1 MSSIVPGIVL
11 AAGMS
16 SRMGRAKASLPIG
29 LSGDTFVT
37 RIVRTLRDGGIDDVL
52 VVTGNDEQVVSACLA
67 DMDLPPR
74 LAVNPTPELGQ
85 CSSLQVGLSEVVRPG
100 VGAVLVTLVDIP
112 LIKAE
117 TVRMLLEAYLQT
129 HAPVVRPVRNGRHGH
144 PVIFDHS
151 VFNELKSVPVSIG
164 AKAVVRS
171 HAEESVEVE
180 VEDEGP
186 FLDIDTLDD
195 YQRICNQFIPKK

>member
-29 LSGDTFVT
+29 SSGETFVT

-52 VVTGNDEQVVSACLA
+52 VVTGNHEQVVSACLA
-67 DMDLPPR
+67 NMDLPPR
-74 LAVNPTPELGQ
+74 LVVNPTPELGQ
-85 CSSLQVGLSEVVRPG
+85 YSSLQIGLSEVVRPG
-100 VGAVLVTLVDIP
+100 VGAVLVTLVDVP

-117 TVRMLLEAYLQT
+117 TVRMLLEAYSQSC
-129 HAPVVRPVRNGRHGH
+129 APVVRPVRNGRHGH
-144 PVIFDHS
+144 PVIFDRS
-151 VFNELKSVPVSIG
+151 VFNELKSMPASIG
-164 AKAVVRS
+164 AKAVVRR

-195 YQRICNQFIPKK
+195 YQRIFHQLIPKE